1 MALRTGWAS
10 SPAGSLAAY
19 WQYHTGL
26 SYLTAVS
33 DLDLL
38 WRVPTDFALMPL
50 LAGLAGADDGSP
62 RLDGE
67 IVFSDGVAINWRELW
82 QARDSGGQVLAKD
95 DAGPAI
101 SLRRRLC
108 SRRLSPHER
117 LPRATLRESEIG
129 VDAAQAAWIAQ
140 RAFDALLG
148 ELAAWPK
155 PGLVSHVDSGS
166 HTDMDAPLLEAV
178 PPRFIPISPSWDA
191 RGRMTRRWMIFG
203 PSGCAPKRRCW
214 WLREA

>member
-1 MALRTGWAS
+1 VPLPPAFGKRRVAVTVSARGVVKHASPPPLRVAAGAADTAWQRKIASILALGERLGLE
-10 SPAGSLAAY
+10 PAVFGSLL

-82 QARDSGGQVLAKD
+82 QARDSGGQVLAKTMQGLHL
-95 DAGPAI
+95 A
-101 SLRRRLC
+101 
-108 SRRLSPHER
+108 
-117 LPRATLRESEIG
+117 
-129 VDAAQAAWIAQ
+129 AAQALLTP
-140 RAFDALLG
+140 ALT
-148 ELAAWPK
+148 A
-155 PGLVSHVDSGS
+155 
-166 HTDMDAPLLEAV
+166 
-178 PPRFIPISPSWDA
+178 
-191 RGRMTRRWMIFG
+191 
-203 PSGCAPKRRCW
+203 
-214 WLREA
+214 